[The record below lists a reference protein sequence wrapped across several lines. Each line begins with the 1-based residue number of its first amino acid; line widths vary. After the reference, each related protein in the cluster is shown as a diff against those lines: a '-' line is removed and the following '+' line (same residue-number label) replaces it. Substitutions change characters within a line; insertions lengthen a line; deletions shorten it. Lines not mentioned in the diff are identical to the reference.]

1 MVIPFNKFQS
11 FPSYHTKWPQICIH
25 PVMIHDPFF
34 SPLSRYQD
42 VNGTTTFNYYNDLDE
57 KKISY
62 EDSSLVVITPTPH
75 SKDLTLP

>member
-1 MVIPFNKFQS
+1 
-11 FPSYHTKWPQICIH
+11 
-25 PVMIHDPFF
+25 MIPFF

-42 VNGTTTFNYYNDLDE
+42 VNGTTTFNHYNDLDE
-57 KKISY
+57 KKISN